1 MYFVVSVVIC
11 LPSQK
16 PYHGKGEELASC
28 VPSNCLPALPASADG
43 PRCGLQIQH
52 LPFCT
57 YWPWL
62 CDWLWK
68 LTEWYLSLIN
78 WETTSKISSGNGNG
92 MGGRM
97 GVGRSQEWWCWPW
110 ETWSYEGEEPGSKQK
125 KPFPKGNRGQNTER
139 ADRPE
144 VREIPVEPARFV
156 MLLKWEPT
164 GVLGVLSPFLLMEWN
179 NTMGPDSQESN
190 TNT

>member
-52 LPFCT
+52 FPFCT

-125 KPFPKGNRGQNTER
+125 KPFPKGNGGQNTER

-144 VREIPVEPARFV
+144 VRDPCGTCPGCDASQVRTSRCPWGLVPFPPDGVEQHHGA
-156 MLLKWEPT
+156 W
-164 GVLGVLSPFLLMEWN
+164 
-179 NTMGPDSQESN
+179 
-190 TNT
+190 